1 MKDVPAVSAKTI
13 LSRIDNQ
20 HPGAGKLIRT
30 RMKGQGPIVWAKLL
44 KLLLDLMLNS
54 DNFMD
59 GLKDLLDKLLK
70 KK

>member
-1 MKDVPAVSAKTI
+1 
-13 LSRIDNQ
+13 
-20 HPGAGKLIRT
+20 
-30 RMKGQGPIVWAKLL
+30 MKGQGPIVWAKLL